1 MSVGTKLLRFHIRT
15 LSKFNN
21 FPTGTA
27 LMKVVEVYREIQ
39 DQQMNIVSFDC
50 VYPAL
55 LILDSSLILNS
66 KRGMPIIP
74 FSNIVLMKLFLE
86 SI

>member
-1 MSVGTKLLRFHIRT
+1 
-15 LSKFNN
+15 
-21 FPTGTA
+21 
-27 LMKVVEVYREIQ
+27 MKVVEVYREIQ

-66 KRGMPIIP
+66 KRGM
-74 FSNIVLMKLFLE
+74 LKLFCYHSATLY
-86 SI
+86 